1 MSPAPE
7 DEGTTEEEKPD
18 VEAAD
23 GTVLAPE
30 ELDFTRE
37 REVAE
42 LEEGRFVIG
51 TEGEP
56 DVEQTGT
63 GRAGGSGASTQSGSN
78 AGTADE
84 TSESN
89 SATTSDPGRGS
100 ASGTGVEDGSGRKGR
115 TREGSETRS
124 LTGSEVKRWLSRE
137 LARTDSQYAYRI
149 AAKTEEN
156 ISHQQ
161 LASDDVNMAFDGLL
175 MWYAQHVGG
184 DTAVEEALGI
194 LLSRSNIRVRYPV
207 AGFIAYLERHGLGP
221 DDDISELLQ
230 KIREEGGFVFPPGH
244 HR

>member
-7 DEGTTEEEKPD
+7 DEGTTEEEQPD

-56 DVEQTGT
+56 NVEQAGSE
-63 GRAGGSGASTQSGSN
+63 RAGGSEASTQTRSDT
-78 AGTADE
+78 GTADE
-84 TSESN
+84 TTDPRSARSDQGPGTRSGTDAEDEPRQNVRRREESES
-89 SATTSDPGRGS
+89 S
-100 ASGTGVEDGSGRKGR
+100 
-115 TREGSETRS
+115 S

-221 DDDISELLQ
+221 DDDISELLRT
-230 KIREEGGFVFPPGH
+230 IREEGGFVFPPGH